1 MFSGSTGLVVVASA
15 APWRAEKVG
24 WEDSVGDTRLGV
36 SGNDAGVACDCAD
49 AVDAAVDAPLFD
61 IDAADAE
68 VSEDVG
74 VELGKGAV
82 AEDEGTGN
90 ASGGGVEL
98 FPPALEKGH
107 RLKFA
112 FPLTNTYPVAAG
124 TAPAA
129 TLTCNLV
136 PFRTS
141 EAEESYNS
149 VVSRKRSAT
158 APFPHQLTCRT
169 FVRKA
174 IGGLDIRLIK

>member
-15 APWRAEKVG
+15 APWRVEKVG

-49 AVDAAVDAPLFD
+49 AVDAPLFD

-74 VELGKGAV
+74 VELGKDAV
-82 AEDEGTGN
+82 AEDEGTDN
-90 ASGGGVEL
+90 ASGGAVEL

-112 FPLTNTYPVAAG
+112 FPLTNIYPVVAG

-158 APFPHQLTCRT
+158 ALFPHQLTCRT
-169 FVRKA
+169 FVRRA